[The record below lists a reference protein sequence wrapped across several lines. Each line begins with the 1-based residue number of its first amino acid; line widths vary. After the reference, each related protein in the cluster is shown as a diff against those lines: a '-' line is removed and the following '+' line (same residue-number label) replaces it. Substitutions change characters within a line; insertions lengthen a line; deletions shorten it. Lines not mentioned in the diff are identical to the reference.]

1 MEYDFILKNK
11 IKKRRR
17 KRSNNNKTF
26 KAIAYILLFLFLFLF
41 VIILIIFFIFN
52 KIKSR
57 KLLMQ
62 NLKNLN
68 NDANPL
74 NIAYKDKDKD
84 DKDI

>member
-26 KAIAYILLFLFLFLF
+26 KAIAYILLFLFLF